1 MLLKTPFCNDQIEIA
16 TSQIK
21 SEEVV
26 ACNCGIRYRIV
37 DLVDFQRLT
46 DRQEKLQQ
54 EIADLVQS
62 MIARRRELM
71 DEPVVGRAAA
81 ASKAATYPTAIS
93 QPTRQPVTQPAPVKA
108 FQPPVRPEPRP
119 VRATRARVTL
129 STQQWLIIGASL
141 LVFVAASVFV
151 GNYRD
156 NITSEGFLA
165 ITLGVSAATGF
176 AGFKSRKLSVL
187 LSNFTAAFSSAM
199 LMMALLIIGD
209 IFNPFTWDAAPASWW
224 AITLFVVSISSAA
237 LAKFS
242 SNFGWKA
249 ISPLSFTFA
258 GLAFTYGT
266 VGTWIAEIDNA
277 YPWSLLSLSITA
289 IALLYLIRFIKSIP
303 HPKVDDE
310 ANRAYEQDLER
321 REVTA
326 LAKYAQFATILL
338 GVFSLGV
345 LVSQTW
351 NILNN
356 PIDPIS
362 SLALSA
368 VWFIGASTIDRWGAP
383 LSSTGAV
390 SAQLRLVAWLL
401 GTVNLALGLNALAI
415 QAGNVWLSTWLSLI
429 GLGVILAMPAVK
441 RFLDIDRLAQTVAL
455 WVSVGSYLLWNIL
468 FGWANTLFANEENP
482 DPLTRAGA
490 YLVGFSILLV
500 LSELLA
506 EKTRPAILATSVNL
520 TGTLLL
526 VLGLKSDASIN
537 TWSLV
542 SWITLLAASIAVFNW
557 VQRWV
562 AQRSGSEVSSATAI
576 IAAAQLALSGVIL
589 VTFNPAST
597 TQEILVPLSLI
608 LLVEAALL
616 RIASSRLAIV
626 TKLGFKEFASLQSYV
641 LQGITLVL
649 ALSALGA
656 DSFENNS
663 PKLLLVAVAASAFNY
678 LFGALEKVKNLF
690 IVGFVLA
697 NLSLLVGWSAIWVV
711 LDQIGLTA
719 SSGATFALITLVSL
733 GFVVA
738 HRALVGKFAELSST
752 EKLTIG
758 LAGPFGVLL
767 ATFVFQASTLATM
780 SSVDYWILQLTFVA
794 LSLAGSAITLLRKAS
809 SSESTSRLVT
819 FAALGYAIAS
829 FLPITNLSLFEDP
842 QDSHW
847 RILLAAASFSAV
859 AIAANR
865 RTPAYAWLAGS
876 FVGLILVASQIASL
890 VHLTWKTDVP
900 EIDSVLLALAI
911 STGTLLSGK
920 QFGRFKKHFV
930 LDAPVALAAL
940 YSLQYALA
948 GDPATDETQLR
959 LVASLVIL
967 AGLAHWRTV
976 TEKLPAW
983 LAGASLLG
991 VFASIQLAV
1000 AIRHFAQ
1007 INSDTPELFGVLIAL
1022 SVVIAALVSGDLL
1035 GNFGKFARLD
1045 APVLVAS
1052 LTSLGYAVA
1061 NNPAEGSNLLRALVA
1076 LAVIAGLSAW
1086 RTNQYSN
1093 WVWLAATYAAS
1104 IGFAL
1109 ALGREAVVTLRLG
1122 SDFPEAYSVT
1132 LTAALLAVNL
1142 LLRKVQEQNTT
1153 LFTWGLPAAT
1163 LILPSAF
1170 ATAATIDLS
1179 FDALTT
1185 TQLVR
1190 TIAVL
1195 IAGIVVFV
1203 LGVRGGNLGLTVV
1216 GLAAL
1221 SLVAWV
1227 RVQGTETTA
1236 FELRSLIVAFVAF
1249 VVLWLIKK
1257 STEVQGN
1264 SIVFIGIPVA
1274 IALTP
1279 PLFNALAALG
1289 NPELQTVDWW
1299 RFAIVLIASLTLLI
1313 VGSLRETAGMF
1324 FPGLI
1329 GVLVTVLPYGLQR
1342 VSNES
1347 WFLWVV
1353 LLFVAGIMVWIAV
1366 RLEQMRKV
1374 GKSSVA
1380 WIKSLK

>member
-46 DRQEKLQQ
+46 DRQGKLQQ
-54 EIADLVQS
+54 EISDLVQS

-71 DEPVVGRAAA
+71 DEPVAVRVAA
-81 ASKAATYPTAIS
+81 ASKAATYPSAIS
-93 QPTRQPVTQPAPVKA
+93 QPTRQPVAQTAPAKP

-119 VRATRARVTL
+119 ARATRARVAL

-199 LMMALLIIGD
+199 LMMAMLIIGD

-224 AITLFVVSISSAA
+224 AITLFAVSLSAA
-237 LAKFS
+237 VLAKLS

-249 ISPLSFTFA
+249 ISPLAFTFA

-266 VGTWIAEIDNA
+266 VGTWISEIDNA
-277 YPWSLLSLSITA
+277 YPWSLLSLSVTA

-303 HPKVDDE
+303 HPPVLDE
-310 ANRAYEQDLER
+310 ANRAYEKDLER

-351 NILNN
+351 NILNS
-356 PIDPIS
+356 PIDPLS

-368 VWFIGASTIDRWGAP
+368 VWFAGAATIDRWGAP
-383 LSSTGAV
+383 LSSTGVV
-390 SAQLRLVAWLL
+390 SPRLRLAAWLL

-415 QAGNVWLSTWLSLI
+415 QSGDVWLATWLSLV
-429 GLGVILAMPAVK
+429 GLGLILALPAAK
-441 RFLDIDRLAQTVAL
+441 RFFDIDNLAQTVAL

-468 FGWANTLFANEENP
+468 FGWANTMFADEENP

-500 LSELLA
+500 LSELLS
-506 EKTRPAILATSVNL
+506 EKKRTAILATCVNL
-520 TGTLLL
+520 IGTLLL
-526 VLGLKSDASIN
+526 VLGLKSDTVIQ
-537 TWSLV
+537 TWNLV
-542 SWITLLAASIAVFNW
+542 GWITVLVASIAVFNGL
-557 VQRWV
+557 QRWIAKRIGYDLPGAADV
-562 AQRSGSEVSSATAI
+562 
-576 IAAAQLALSGVIL
+576 IAAAQLGLSGLIL

-616 RIASSRLAIV
+616 RIAASRLSMVAE
-626 TKLGFKEFASLQSYV
+626 LGFKKFASLQSYV

-649 ALSALGA
+649 ALGALGA

-663 PKLLLVAVAASAFNY
+663 PKLLLVSLAAAIFNY
-678 LFGALEKVKNLF
+678 LFGALEKARHLF
-690 IVGFVLA
+690 TVGFVLA
-697 NLSLLVGWSAIWVV
+697 NLSLLVGWAAIRDV
-711 LDQIGLTA
+711 LEQIGITA
-719 SSGATFALITLVSL
+719 SSGATFALITLISI
-733 GFVVA
+733 GFVA
-738 HRALVGKFAELSST
+738 GHRTLVGKFAELSST
-752 EKLTIG
+752 EKLVIG

-767 ATFVFQASTLATM
+767 ASFIFQSSTLATM
-780 SSVDYWILQLTFVA
+780 SSTDYWIFQLTFVA
-794 LSLAGSAITLLRKAS
+794 LALAGSGLILLRKAS
-809 SSESTSRLVT
+809 ISEPTSKLVT
-819 FAALGYAIAS
+819 LAALGYALAS
-829 FLPITNLSLFEDP
+829 FVPITNLSLFEDP
-842 QDSHW
+842 QESHW
-847 RILLAAASFSAV
+847 RMLLSAV
-859 AIAANR
+859 SISAVTIAANR
-865 RTPAYAWLAGS
+865 KTPAYAWLAGS
-876 FVGLILVASQIASL
+876 FVGLILVANQIAGL
-890 VHLTWKTDVP
+890 LHLTWKTDVP

-911 STGTLLSGK
+911 SIGTLLSGT

-948 GDPATDETQLR
+948 GDSTTDETQLR

-967 AGLAHWRTV
+967 AALAHWRTL
-976 TEKLPAW
+976 TEKQPAW
-983 LAGASLLG
+983 LAGAYLLG
-991 VFASIQLAV
+991 TVAFIQVAV
-1000 AIRHFAQ
+1000 TIRHFAQ

-1022 SVVIAALVSGDLL
+1022 AVLSATLVSGEIL
-1035 GNFGKFARLD
+1035 GELRKFAKLD

-1052 LTSLGYAVA
+1052 LISLLYAVA
-1061 NNPAEGSNLLRALVA
+1061 NNPAEGENLLRAILA
-1076 LAVIAGLSAW
+1076 LAVIAALSAW
-1086 RTNQYSN
+1086 RTSQYKN
-1093 WVWLAATYAAS
+1093 WVWLSSTYAAF
-1104 IGFAL
+1104 IGLAL
-1109 ALGREAVVTLRLG
+1109 AVGREAVLTLQLG
-1122 SDFPEAYSVT
+1122 NDFPEAYSVT
-1132 LTAALLAVNL
+1132 LTAALLAANM
-1142 LLRKVQEQNTT
+1142 LLRRVQEQNTT

-1179 FDALTT
+1179 IDSLTT

-1195 IAGIVVFV
+1195 VAGILVFV
-1203 LGVRGGNLGLTVV
+1203 LGVRGGNLGLTAV

-1236 FELRSLIVAFVAF
+1236 FELRSLIVAFAAF

-1289 NPELQTVDWW
+1289 NPELQIVDWW

-1353 LLFVAGIMVWIAV
+1353 LLLVAGIMVWIAV